1 MSQGECH
8 CGGGAVLED
17 PTQLRTSEMGQ
28 RPCPGPTVPGAGTS
42 HPGNQPLPMLK
53 GKDVNRKA

>member
-1 MSQGECH
+1 MPLR
-8 CGGGAVLED
+8 GGAVLED